1 MITDEK
7 ESIEMLKLT
16 KISYRYEEKPLLKD
30 VSFTLGEHELL
41 CLLGPSGSGKST
53 LLRLIAGLEKPES
66 GSIFWDDWDLSSVP
80 THQRNFGLMFQDY
93 ALFPHRNVFENVA
106 FGLRMQK
113 KTKKDIRRRVTDCL
127 RQVGMESFVN
137 RKVTELSGGEQQRI
151 ALARALA
158 PQPRMLMLDEP
169 LGALDHTL
177 RQTLIE
183 ELRHVLGENGIPTIY
198 VTHDQEEAFA
208 LADKIALLHDG
219 SILQIGN
226 PENLY
231 HFPQSVWSANFL
243 GLNNIIPAEAD
254 DDGLVTIK
262 IEDQKFS
269 IPLSEKLKLR
279 KGQRVDVLFQGGQ
292 ISEEIGESNYTL
304 RGEVK
309 ESVFRGSEFEI
320 KLSIGES
327 YEFSLRHI
335 RPIPRGTVVYI
346 RYTSEDLRLFPV

>member
-1 MITDEK
+1 MTENK
-7 ESIEMLKLT
+7 NTLKVT
-16 KISYRYEEKPLLKD
+16 GINKSYGKNHILKD
-30 VSFTLGEHELL
+30 LDLSVEDKELL
-41 CLLGPSGSGKST
+41 VLLGPSGCGKTT
-53 LLRLIAGLEKPES
+53 LLRIIAGLIETDTGNVFIS
-66 GSIFWDDWDLSSVP
+66 DRNV
-80 THQRNFGLMFQDY
+80 THEYAHKRDVGLVFQDY
-93 ALFPHRNVFENVA
+93 ALFPHMTVAKNVA

-158 PQPRMLMLDEP
+158 LQPRMLMLDEP

-208 LADKIALLHDG
+208 LADEIALLHDG

-243 GLNNIIPAEAD
+243 GLNNIIPAEVD

-262 IEDQKFS
+262 IEDQQFS
-269 IPLSEKLKLR
+269 IPLFEKLKLC
-279 KGQRVDVLFQGGQ
+279 KGQRVDVLFQGGER
-292 ISEEIGESNYTL
+292 SEEIWESNYTL
-304 RGEVK
+304 RGKVK

-335 RPIPRGTVVYI
+335 RPIPRGTVVFI